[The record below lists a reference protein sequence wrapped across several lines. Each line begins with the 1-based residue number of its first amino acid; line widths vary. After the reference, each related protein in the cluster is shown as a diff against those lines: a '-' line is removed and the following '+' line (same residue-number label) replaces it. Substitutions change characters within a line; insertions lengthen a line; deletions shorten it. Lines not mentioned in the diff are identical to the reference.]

1 MSTQYVKNQNEIV
14 PPSVP
19 NLLVSDNH
27 SNKVVSIVMKSVEL
41 QQKVDNSNVSTTTT
55 NVIFN
60 TVKDITFNLVLNI
73 PGLRAKLND
82 MLNQP
87 TMVIQE
93 ISKVYAE
100 VQAKI
105 PETEMNKI
113 RNYIAL
119 DASRSTLTTI
129 LQKAFQDIMADGRID
144 MNDAN
149 HFLNMVYN
157 IITLFNESS
166 ASHDNTVSISGEAI
180 MFFLYFIIKC
190 VLVLCLNGEDET
202 TAIGLLDTAFKL
214 VSISVMPLTNMKC
227 SCNPFQC
234 FFFKTK

>member
-1 MSTQYVKNQNEIV
+1 MSTQSAKSQNKIV

-19 NLLVSDNH
+19 NLLVADNH
-27 SNKVVSIVMKSVEL
+27 SNKVVSILMSNVEL
-41 QQKVDNSNVSTTTT
+41 QRSADTGGAGSVITTT

-100 VQAKI
+100 IQTKI
-105 PETEMNKI
+105 PEHEMNKI

-119 DASRSTLTTI
+119 DTSRTTLTTI
-129 LQKAFQDIMADGRID
+129 LQKSFQDIMADGRID

-149 HFLNMVYN
+149 HFLNLVYN

-166 ASHDNTVSISGEAI
+166 ASYDSTVSISGEAV

-214 VSISVMPLTNMKC
+214 VSISVMPLTKMKC

-234 FFFKTK
+234 FKTK

>member
-1 MSTQYVKNQNEIV
+1 MQNGII
-14 PPSVP
+14 PSVP
-19 NLLVSDNH
+19 NLLTTT
-27 SNKVVSIVMKSVEL
+27 
-41 QQKVDNSNVSTTTT
+41 VDNKNKSENLVTIAVESLHNQHTSNSIPTDAL
-55 NVIFN
+55 FN
-60 TVKDITFNLVLNI
+60 TVKDIIFNLVLNI
-73 PGLRAKLND
+73 PGLRAKLNE

-87 TMVIQE
+87 IMVIQE

-100 VQAKI
+100 VQANI

-119 DASRSTLTTI
+119 DTSRSTITII
-129 LQKAFQDIMADGRID
+129 LQKSFQDIMADGRID
-144 MNDAN
+144 MNDSN
-149 HFLNMVYN
+149 HFLNLVYN

-202 TAIGLLDTAFKL
+202 TAIGLLDSAFKL
-214 VSISVMPLTNMKC
+214 VSISVMPLTKMKC

-234 FFFKTK
+234 FTPLKI